1 VNITHAEPS
10 SQEYRMNLA
19 APEMVRVAKE
29 AYTYEYQLQLRKE
42 QNEGDLNKELA
53 SLNETLSGIQAEIAQ
68 YQAQMDTALER
79 ETNRARALARQRFVE
94 AESTAQANAAL
105 LEAQA
110 LDIRAVSAAEAPE
123 ILNYRFQ
130 QDLLDKLE
138 AVADSLPQLVQVG
151 DGDAAIDFLRVAQ
164 QLIGG
169 TDPVLFSDE
178 EIAALR
184 TRLAEIQERIAAREP
199 EIAALL
205 GEQETPQAT
214 EVTLAEQSP
223 ASEGEAGG
231 SPSPGEP
238 HTAHYDSDQWGGQ

>member
-1 VNITHAEPS
+1 
-10 SQEYRMNLA
+10 MNLA

-53 SLNETLSGIQAEIAQ
+53 SLNETLSAIQAEIAQ

-94 AESTAQANAAL
+94 AESAAQANAAL

-130 QDLLDKLE
+130 QRP
-138 AVADSLPQLVQVG
+138 AGQAGSGRRQP
-151 DGDAAIDFLRVAQ
+151 AAAGTGRRTATQPSTSSSVAQ

-169 TDPVLFSDE
+169 ADPVLFSDE

-184 TRLAEIQERIAAREP
+184 TRLAEDRGAYRCPRTGDRRAARRAGHAAGP
-199 EIAALL
+199 EARSRSEA
-205 GEQETPQAT
+205 GHRRREAG
-214 EVTLAEQSP
+214 ASP
-223 ASEGEAGG
+223 AR
-231 SPSPGEP
+231 
-238 HTAHYDSDQWGGQ
+238 

>member
-1 VNITHAEPS
+1 
-10 SQEYRMNLA
+10 
-19 APEMVRVAKE
+19 
-29 AYTYEYQLQLRKE
+29 
-42 QNEGDLNKELA
+42 
-53 SLNETLSGIQAEIAQ
+53 
-68 YQAQMDTALER
+68 MDTALER

-214 EVTLAEQSP
+214 EATLAEQSP